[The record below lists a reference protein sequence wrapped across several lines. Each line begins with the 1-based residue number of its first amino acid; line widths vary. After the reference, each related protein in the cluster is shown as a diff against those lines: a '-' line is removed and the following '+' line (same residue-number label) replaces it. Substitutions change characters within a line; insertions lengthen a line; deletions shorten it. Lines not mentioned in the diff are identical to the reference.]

1 MRNDRIKNQS
11 SIANLIKP
19 QLDSDDK
26 LGIYINHVYTMNRSI
41 LVMDHKPIDS
51 YYKRN
56 VLGISSVEFIW
67 GLGIPV
73 VIESTF
79 LQLFIKSLGGSTF
92 AIGLIPTLFFI
103 GSSIFA
109 LFSSYLTSGM
119 QFKRTAVTVLHL
131 ISGLSLLLFGAFL
144 YFFGHV
150 NYVLL
155 VFFFSYSVFTLSL
168 GMTLPVW
175 LNYLVEILSEEKS
188 VSGIAF
194 MLIAQ
199 NCAKLIGALVI
210 LKVVDNYAFSINSSA
225 VIFIV
230 VGALFSIGSLFFL
243 ITKELPNKEEGHN
256 GFGSSFIDHT
266 LDSIRHM
273 INNRNFLKFLAGD
286 FDFFVV
292 VTIISFYADYATTH
306 CNIEPA
312 IAAGIFVACIYS
324 GAITSNFILGTLGW
338 FSLKQKYIFAKCLST
353 TAIVLLIAFCNQWAF
368 FVASALLG
376 MARGSRMVS
385 MAPATK
391 KLSGL
396 PDSTSYFAIAP
407 LMTLPFASGLPL
419 VAGTFLD
426 RFSHLGGDSYR
437 MVFGV
442 CGVIIGITFIFIL
455 KTDFVPKEVAVGSK

>member
-1 MRNDRIKNQS
+1 
-11 SIANLIKP
+11 
-19 QLDSDDK
+19 
-26 LGIYINHVYTMNRSI
+26 
-41 LVMDHKPIDS
+41 MDHKPIDR

-56 VLGISSVEFIW
+56 VLGISAAEFTW

-73 VIESTF
+73 VMESTF

-92 AIGLIPTLFFI
+92 AIGLIPTLFFVS
-103 GSSIFA
+103 SSIFA
-109 LFSSYLTSGM
+109 LFSSYLTYGM

-131 ISGLSLLLFGAFL
+131 ISGLSLLVFGAFL
-144 YFFGHV
+144 YFFGQV

-155 VFFFSYSVFTLSL
+155 VFFVSYSVFSLSL

-210 LKVVDNYAFSINSSA
+210 VKVVADYGFSISSSA
-225 VIFIV
+225 VIFII
-230 VGALFSIGSLFFL
+230 VGALFSLGSLFFL
-243 ITKELPNKEEGHN
+243 VTKELPNKEQGPN
-256 GFGSSFIDHT
+256 GFGPSFIGHT

-273 INNRNFLKFLAGD
+273 INNRNFLKFLIGD

-292 VTIISFYADYATTH
+292 VTVISFYADYATTH
-306 CNIEPA
+306 CSIEPA
-312 IAAGIFVACIYS
+312 VAAGLFVACIYS
-324 GAITSNFILGTLGW
+324 GAIISNFVLGTLGW
-338 FSLKQKYIFAKCLST
+338 FNLKQKYIFAKCLST
-353 TAIVLLIAFCNQWAF
+353 TAIVLLIIFCNQWAF

-391 KLSGL
+391 RLSGL

-407 LMTLPFASGLPL
+407 LMTLPFASGLPIA
-419 VAGTFLD
+419 AGIFLD
-426 RFSHLGGDSYR
+426 RFTHLGGDSYR
-437 MVFGV
+437 MVFAL
-442 CGVIIGITFIFIL
+442 CGLIIAITFIFIV
-455 KTDFVPKEVAVGSK
+455 KTDFDPKEVTKGSK